1 MDVAIE
7 TMFHSSV
14 YM

>member
-7 TMFHSSV
+7 FS
-14 YM
+14 